1 MKLTKISAAVLSA
14 SMLFVAASASAADE
28 AVTTAGGVAFTSDYL
43 FRGISQSSNN
53 AAVQGT
59 LTVNHESGLYFTA
72 WGSSIASGAG
82 GLELDTLIGFAG
94 KAGEVGYDVGVM
106 RYNYPGLNDKTSGVT
121 DADGNGVDADYNEI
135 YGSVSFSGAKLGLN
149 YSPDYFLESDKFLY
163 VYGAYSTEVSGFGLS
178 ASVGLNMFDDEDMMA
193 QALGYTGDDDSY
205 IDYKVAVSK
214 SVLGVGLELA
224 YIGSDID
231 EDDLGGDL
239 STGRAVLTASKS
251 F

>member
-106 RYNYPGLNDKTSGVT
+106 RYNYPGLNEDNAGFEP
-121 DADGNGVDADYNEI
+121 DYNEI

>member
-14 SMLFVAASASAADE
+14 GMLFVAASANAADE

-72 WGSSIASGAG
+72 WGSSIANGSG

-94 KAGEVGYDVGVM
+94 KSGEVGYDVGVM
-106 RYNYPGLNDKTSGVT
+106 RYNYPGMNE
-121 DADGNGVDADYNEI
+121 GNYGFEPDYNEV
-135 YGSVSFSGAKLGLN
+135 YGSVSFNGAKFGLN
-149 YSPDYFLESDKFLY
+149 YSPDYFAESDAFVY
-163 VYGAYSTEVSGFGLS
+163 VYGAYSTELSGVGLS
-178 ASVGLNMFDDEDMMA
+178 ASVGLNMFDDNAMMA
-193 QALGYTGDDDSY
+193 QALGYTGTDDSY
-205 IDYKVAVSK
+205 IDYKVAASK
-214 SVLGVGLELA
+214 SFKGVGIELA

-231 EDDLGGDL
+231 EDDLGGNL

>member
-82 GLELDTLIGFAG
+82 GLELDTLLGFAG

-106 RYNYPGLNDKTSGVT
+106 RYNYPGLNE
-121 DADGNGVDADYNEI
+121 GNAGFEPDYNEI
-135 YGSVSFSGAKLGLN
+135 YGSVSLKGAKLGLN
-149 YSPDYFLESDKFLY
+149 YSPDYYLESDKFIY
-163 VYGAYSTEVSGFGLS
+163 VYGAYSTEVSGVGLS
-178 ASVGLNMFDDEDMMA
+178 ASVGLNMFDDNAMMA
-193 QALGYTGDDDSY
+193 QALGYTGTDDSY
-205 IDYKVAVSK
+205 IDYKVAASK
-214 SVLGVGLELA
+214 SVKGVGVELA

-231 EDDLGGDL
+231 EDELGGKL
-239 STGRAVLTASKS
+239 STGRAVLTVSKS

>member
-1 MKLTKISAAVLSA
+1 MKLTQISAAVLSA

-72 WGSSIASGAG
+72 WGSSIASIASGAG
-82 GLELDTLIGFAG
+82 GLELDTLLGFAG

-106 RYNYPGLNDKTSGVT
+106 RYNYPGLNSGN
-121 DADGNGVDADYNEI
+121 AGFEPDYNEI
-135 YGSVSFSGAKLGLN
+135 YGSVSFKGAKLGLN
-149 YSPDYFLESDKFLY
+149 YSPDYYLESDKFIY
-163 VYGAYSTEVSGFGLS
+163 VYGAYSTEVGGVGLS
-178 ASVGLNMFDDEDMMA
+178 ASVGLNMFDDNAMMA
-193 QALGYTGDDDSY
+193 QALGYAGTDDSY
-205 IDYKVAVSK
+205 IDYKLAASK
-214 SVLGVGLELA
+214 SLKGVGLELA

-231 EDDLGGDL
+231 EDDLGGKL
-239 STGRAVLTASKS
+239 SSGRAVLTVSKS